1 VLFRSGASEAAVE
14 KMRLTSD
21 GKVGIGTDSPGGH
34 LEVNAAAS
42 PTIRIREGA
51 EGGYLDLVGYAD
63 SQSQIHHTNTTAG
76 ENAMLDIDVT
86 SVNSQTQNIRLFRN
100 SNANALGFLQILEPG
115 TSTVKAI
122 VAADTGKIAL
132 GTGAT
137 THSLATLDGSIALKE
152 QAAANTDTAAYGQLW
167 VKTAT
172 PNELYFTTDAGND
185 IQLTSGTSIAGG
197 GGGGTIGIANG
208 EYLGANANVADN
220 DFLRVDGTLIEG
232 RTAAQTLSDIAAM
245 PLAGGTFSG
254 TVIMDRGIQFVAGMS
269 VVEDAV
275 AQGFP
280 TPIGAPSGTAMELDA
295 ATQPGLI
302 LLATAAS
309 ATIHLPDPNASEIGH
324 TLVIINTT
332 GGNVTIDRSGLAAS
346 GGHGTAQTLNG
357 GTANGTLPSHEAV
370 TLVCVSG
377 DTWYGIGL

>member
-1 VLFRSGASEAAVE
+1 
-14 KMRLTSD
+14 
-21 GKVGIGTDSPGGH
+21 
-34 LEVNAAAS
+34 
-42 PTIRIREGA
+42 
-51 EGGYLDLVGYAD
+51 
-63 SQSQIHHTNTTAG
+63 
-76 ENAMLDIDVT
+76 MLDIDVT

-100 SNANALGFLQILEPG
+100 SNADALGFLQILEPG

-232 RTAAQTLSDIAAM
+232 RTAVQTLGDIGAM
-245 PLAGGTFSG
+245 GADGGTFSG
-254 TVIMDRGIQFVAGMS
+254 DVDLANTATLKAPRAL
-269 VVEDAV
+269 VE
-275 AQGFP
+275 
-280 TPIGAPSGTAMELDA
+280 APAASGNPLTSAIVELDVG
-295 ATQPGLI
+295 QMGMI
-302 LLATAAS
+302 LLGDANST
-309 ATIHLPDPNASEIGH
+309 TIGLPFGANLAGH
-324 TLVIINTT
+324 TVVIINTT
-332 GGNVTIDRSGLAAS
+332 AGNITIDRTGLAAN
-346 GGHGTAQTLNG
+346 GGHGQAQTLNG